1 MTNLT
6 IGRVGLD
13 VDIDE
18 VSDLNWEGST
28 LVIKG
33 RTPRAGDPDVITKQ
47 LIGYVDMADEEFV
60 PVTFA
65 DVPVIDGFYRV
76 LSVEVDADSELHPF
90 GAVDFD
96 VELERV
102 QDSAAP
108 VVELVVSG
116 GSRSAE
122 SQVITNWFK
131 NPFFDGAGAPVA
143 ESGTSS
149 VGITGGRARAVASGA
164 GLASMRL
171 QPNEDRPVAVVGEHW
186 WAVLTVYNGAG
197 SSRDFSVNVRF
208 YDSTGATLGSVV
220 GAVTTGLFT
229 MAGSASSVIS
239 INGATPSGAASAGLV
254 VNRLTGS
261 VSDVFEA
268 DSVYLGKSDPALLDV
283 SPTVFSGATSNSY
296 PATHAWTGTTNAS
309 ASTRTLALT
318 ALNGRIAIPGDAV
331 SLVTIDRS
339 NTVAS
344 PTILSVALEDGTVR
358 RFDTPADSFRA
369 QFTLPADSFYDG
381 SATLEAGDPLAVVT
395 GRQVGNTP
403 DDWLLSNGC
412 FEIRPVAGVAMAF
425 EMREW
430 FSSAWG
436 DWQTV
441 TLNAQRDPAFS
452 GNILNPHTFTV
463 LRNSPECVTIR
474 LSAKHSYTTG
484 AFFNEAPVTVDISL
498 RRGARAVSIEMK
510 TAVIAY
516 MTVAVEGFSAASP
529 VNHGWY
535 LASSRAFI
543 RSPQVLN
550 AVSGSPSLVRTPS
563 TATRLSVGVGF
574 SVTPA
579 ASKPAGTEFEYD
591 YYVWAGSE
599 RQRVVA
605 R

>member
-344 PTILSVALEDGTVR
+344 PTLLSANLESGTVR
-358 RFDTPADSFRA
+358 RFSTPADLFVA
-369 QFTLPADSFYDG
+369 QFTLPAASFYDG
-381 SATLEAGDPLAVVT
+381 AATLEAGDPLAVVT
-395 GRQVGNTP
+395 GRQIGNTP
-403 DDWLLSNGC
+403 EDWLLSNGR
-412 FEIRPVAGVAMAF
+412 FELRPVAGTTMTF
-425 EMREW
+425 EMREYI
-430 FSSAWG
+430 SAAWT

-441 TLNAQRDPAFS
+441 TVGATRDPAFN
-452 GNILNPHTFTV
+452 GKLHNPHTLTV
-463 LRNSPECVTIR
+463 LRNSPECVIVR
-474 LSAKHSYTTG
+474 LSAKQTYTEGT
-484 AFFNEAPVTVDISL
+484 NSHESPVTVDISL
-498 RRGARAVSIEMK
+498 RRGARMVAVEVKMAIES
-510 TAVIAY
+510 Y
-516 MTVAVEGFSAASP
+516 PSVAVEGFSAAARF
-529 VNHGWY
+529 NHGWY
-535 LASSRAFI
+535 LASVSSFV
-543 RSPQVLN
+543 RSPQN
-550 AVSGSPSLVRTPS
+550 IEAVSGSPALIRTPAYK
-563 TATRLSVGVGF
+563 TAFSFGVGF
-574 SVTPA
+574 
-579 ASKPAGTEFEYD
+579 GTQPTTSEIPPTEYEST
-591 YYVWAGSE
+591 YYLWAGSE
-599 RQRVVA
+599 RQRTVTQ
-605 R
+605 